1 MLTLK
6 EEKVTLLLPNL
17 LRVYMKMD
25 ELMVLWPTQQEKLQQ
40 ARMKDMPGQSDQD
53 NDDEDKDEQASTSL
67 LDIIAASQGSAAS
80 SSSSTASSSA
90 SSSSSSGSS
99 APDNN
104 YVSTGLATLLPPPL
118 RNEDPR
124 EHRQVGMK
132 DVQESNLQKGAA
144 IEEPSDTHTSA
155 RIRTAPVST
164 NTCTYAT
171 TLRLQT
177 DTLIDDRKAITELSG
192 TRTHNFPSHAGR

>member
-1 MLTLK
+1 MMSTL
-6 EEKVTLLLPNL
+6 VTDEHPIIIFVTRRFLQLISRPDQS
-17 LRVYMKMD
+17 YMKMD

-80 SSSSTASSSA
+80 SSSSSPSSSA

-99 APDNN
+99 APGNN

-118 RNEDPR
+118 RNE
-124 EHRQVGMK
+124 V
-132 DVQESNLQKGAA
+132 

-155 RIRTAPVST
+155 RIMTAPVST

-192 TRTHNFPSHAGR
+192 TSTHNFQSHAGR